1 MFGKLLKYEFKSLGK
16 WYLSLYAITGLLS
29 LVIGFWVRTITYR
42 AEHSSRFVEHGPA
55 TAEAWL
61 LGITVFA
68 FAIII
73 IGILISTFFLVVSRF
88 YKNIYGRQGYLTMT
102 LPVNSHQ
109 LILSKLSA
117 ALIWYFIATLVILL
131 SGFIIA
137 GITLSQQIPSMSFLL
152 NQVSNQINLL
162 AGQHFVVLALSL
174 ISILIDTVMGILLGY
189 FAISLG
195 QLFKDHRIL
204 LAVAFYVGLY
214 FAVSVFQFFT
224 SFAAVNNSM
233 NAEIVSIPN
242 PILMATNL
250 LLAIGFYFG
259 THYIMT
265 KKLNLQ

>member
-152 NQVSNQINLL
+152 NQVSVQINLL
-162 AGQHFVVLALSL
+162 AGQHFIVLALSL

-195 QLFKDHRIL
+195 QLFKDHRVL
-204 LAVAFYVGLY
+204 LAVAFYVGLN
-214 FAVSVFQFFT
+214 FVLGIIQTMT
-224 SFAAVNNSM
+224 SITSTVNYEEVM
-233 NAEIVSIPN
+233 VPIRQN
-242 PILMATNL
+242 PVLLVLNILMAL
-250 LLAIGFYFG
+250 GFYFG
-259 THYIMT
+259 THFIMT

>member
-29 LVIGFWVRTITYR
+29 IVIGFWVQSIAYR
-42 AEHSSRFVEHGPA
+42 SQHNARFLENGPA
-55 TAEAWL
+55 FAESML

-73 IGILISTFFLVVSRF
+73 IGLLISTFFLVVSRF
-88 YKNIYGRQGYLTMT
+88 YKNTYGRQGYLTMT

-109 LILSKLSA
+109 LILSKLVT
-117 ALIWYFIATLVILL
+117 ALIWYFFASLVLLL

-137 GITLSQQIPSMSFLL
+137 GITLSQEIPSLTIAL
-152 NQVSNQINLL
+152 NEFF
-162 AGQHFVVLALSL
+162 GQFKILWSQHYLDGLIFFFSIFV
-174 ISILIDTVMGILLGY
+174 DTVLGILLGY

-204 LAVAFYVGLY
+204 LAIVFYVGLY
-214 FAVSVFQFFT
+214 FVLGIIQTMTTIGSTSPYENAVVPIHQ
-224 SFAAVNNSM
+224 
-233 NAEIVSIPN
+233 N
-242 PILMATNL
+242 PLLIAFNILMAL
-250 LLAIGFYFG
+250 GFYFG
-259 THYIMT
+259 THFIMT